1 MKNKKISYQE
11 LKENIN
17 TYLDSLNILNEV
29 NDGLKKEYL
38 YEEIADNLEILKEN
52 FTKQE
57 NLNLSE
63 NELLIEDNNFQFSVI
78 VEDEENSKNIHVI
91 SAKKDLYNNRFIYL
105 IKDTALITIDK
116 ATGEYS
122 VRDNIRDVVKDNHK
136 SYNNCSVYALSKIR
150 NFTKEGLEKN
160 EIIMGLKRT
169 INHDETIDFSSFQ
182 DPLFISN
189 SDHITV
195 ANRVYFDVIN
205 YIEIDNRGKELFNG
219 YQELSN
225 LNGYRKFTINND
237 ILGMDSICKIS
248 KEEIKEKL
256 SKESDEDIKK
266 ILENEYTT
274 DRDKFI
280 YSKLSDVRKIK
291 SRRKK
296 Y

>member
-1 MKNKKISYQE
+1 MENKKISYQE

-38 YEEIADNLEILKEN
+38 YEEIADNTEILKEN
-52 FTKQE
+52 FNKKE

-291 SRRKK
+291 SRR
-296 Y
+296 

>member
-1 MKNKKISYQE
+1 MENKKISYQE

-38 YEEIADNLEILKEN
+38 YEEIADNIEILKEYFN
-52 FTKQE
+52 KKE

-169 INHDETIDFSSFQ
+169 INHDEIIDFSSFQ

-280 YSKLSDVRKIK
+280 YSKLSGVRKIK
-291 SRRKK
+291 SRR
-296 Y
+296 

>member
-169 INHDETIDFSSFQ
+169 INHDEIIDFSSFQ

-280 YSKLSDVRKIK
+280 YSKLSGVRKIK
-291 SRRKK
+291 SRR
-296 Y
+296 

>member
-280 YSKLSDVRKIK
+280 YSKLSGVRKIK
-291 SRRKK
+291 SRR
-296 Y
+296 

>member
-1 MKNKKISYQE
+1 MENKKISYQE

-52 FTKQE
+52 FNKKE

-63 NELLIEDNNFQFSVI
+63 NELLIEDNNFYFSVI
-78 VEDEENSKNIHVI
+78 VEDEEKSKNIHVI

-169 INHDETIDFSSFQ
+169 INHDETLDFSSFQ

-266 ILENEYTT
+266 ILESEYTT

-280 YSKLSDVRKIK
+280 YSKLSGVRKIK
-291 SRRKK
+291 SRR
-296 Y
+296 

>member
-1 MKNKKISYQE
+1 MENKKISYQE

-52 FTKQE
+52 FNKKE

-63 NELLIEDNNFQFSVI
+63 NELLIEDNNFCFSVT
-78 VEDEENSKNIHVI
+78 VEDEEKSKNIHVL

-116 ATGEYS
+116 VTGEYS

-136 SYNNCSVYALSKIR
+136 SYNNCSIYALSKIR

-169 INHDETIDFSSFQ
+169 INHDETLDFSSFQ

-205 YIEIDNRGKELFNG
+205 YIEIDNKGKELFNG

-256 SKESDEDIKK
+256 AKESDEDIKK

-280 YSKLSDVRKIK
+280 YSKLSGVRKIK
-291 SRRKK
+291 NKK
-296 Y
+296 QKY

>member
-1 MKNKKISYQE
+1 MENKKISYQE

-38 YEEIADNLEILKEN
+38 YEEIADNIEILKEN
-52 FTKQE
+52 FNKKE

-291 SRRKK
+291 SRR
-296 Y
+296 

>member
-38 YEEIADNLEILKEN
+38 YEEIADNLEILKED

-169 INHDETIDFSSFQ
+169 INHDETLDFSSFQ

-291 SRRKK
+291 SRR
-296 Y
+296 

>member
-280 YSKLSDVRKIK
+280 YSKLSGVRKIK

>member
-63 NELLIEDNNFQFSVI
+63 NELLIEDNNFCFSI
-78 VEDEENSKNIHVI
+78 TVEDEENSKNIHVI

-291 SRRKK
+291 SRR
-296 Y
+296 

>member
-63 NELLIEDNNFQFSVI
+63 NELLIEDNNFCFSVT

-280 YSKLSDVRKIK
+280 YSKLSGVRKIK
-291 SRRKK
+291 SRR
-296 Y
+296 

>member
-1 MKNKKISYQE
+1 MENKKISYQE

-38 YEEIADNLEILKEN
+38 YEEIADNIEILKEN
-52 FTKQE
+52 FNKKE

-169 INHDETIDFSSFQ
+169 INHDEIIDFSSFQ

-280 YSKLSDVRKIK
+280 YSKLSGVRKIK
-291 SRRKK
+291 SRR
-296 Y
+296 

>member
-1 MKNKKISYQE
+1 MENKKISYQE

-52 FTKQE
+52 FNKKE

-63 NELLIEDNNFQFSVI
+63 NELLIEDNNFCFSVT
-78 VEDEENSKNIHVI
+78 VEDEEKSKNIHVL

-116 ATGEYS
+116 VTGEYS

-136 SYNNCSVYALSKIR
+136 SYNNCSIYALSKIR

-169 INHDETIDFSSFQ
+169 INHDETLDFSSFQ

-256 SKESDEDIKK
+256 AKESDEDIKK

-280 YSKLSDVRKIK
+280 YSKLSGVRKIK
-291 SRRKK
+291 NKK
-296 Y
+296 QKY

>member
-63 NELLIEDNNFQFSVI
+63 NELLIEDNNFCFSVI

-169 INHDETIDFSSFQ
+169 INHDETLDFSSFQ

-280 YSKLSDVRKIK
+280 YSKLSGVRKIK
-291 SRRKK
+291 SRR
-296 Y
+296 

>member
-52 FTKQE
+52 FNKKE

-63 NELLIEDNNFQFSVI
+63 NELLIEDNNFCFSI
-78 VEDEENSKNIHVI
+78 TVEDEENSKNIHVI

-280 YSKLSDVRKIK
+280 YSKLSGVRKIK
-291 SRRKK
+291 SIR
-296 Y
+296 

>member
-1 MKNKKISYQE
+1 MKNRKISYQE

-169 INHDETIDFSSFQ
+169 INHDEIIDFSSFQ

-291 SRRKK
+291 SRR
-296 Y
+296 

>member
-1 MKNKKISYQE
+1 MENKKISYQE

-38 YEEIADNLEILKEN
+38 YEEIADNIEILKEN
-52 FTKQE
+52 FNKKE

-63 NELLIEDNNFQFSVI
+63 NELLIEDNNFCFSVI
-78 VEDEENSKNIHVI
+78 VEDEKNSKNIHVI

-169 INHDETIDFSSFQ
+169 INHDETIDFSSFH

-189 SDHITV
+189 SDLITV

-291 SRRKK
+291 SRR
-296 Y
+296 

>member
-1 MKNKKISYQE
+1 MENKKISYQE

-38 YEEIADNLEILKEN
+38 YEEIADNIEILKEN
-52 FTKQE
+52 FNKKE

-63 NELLIEDNNFQFSVI
+63 NELLIEDNNFCFSVI
-78 VEDEENSKNIHVI
+78 VEDEKNSKNIHVI

-291 SRRKK
+291 SRR
-296 Y
+296 